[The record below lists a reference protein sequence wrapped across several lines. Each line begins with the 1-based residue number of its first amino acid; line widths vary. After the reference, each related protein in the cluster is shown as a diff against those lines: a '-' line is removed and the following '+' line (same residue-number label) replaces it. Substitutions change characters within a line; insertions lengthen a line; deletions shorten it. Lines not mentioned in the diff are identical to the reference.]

1 MNNGFLPILLLI
13 IIIGLGQRYK
23 LYKDKKNNQFWVWLL
38 KHKYF
43 SNSKLMFDLKYLQ
56 KMKKKIIYYVPGLI
70 ILLFNYKLAI
80 LYSIIISIYFLY
92 TENRAVLKKKP

>member
-56 KMKKKIIYYVPGLI
+56 KMKKKIIFYVPGLI

-80 LYSIIISIYFLY
+80 LYSIIISLYFLY

>member
-23 LYKDKKNNQFWVWLL
+23 LYKEKKNNQFWVWLL
-38 KHKYF
+38 KQKYF

-56 KMKKKIIYYVPGLI
+56 KMKKKIIFYVPGLI

-80 LYSIIISIYFLY
+80 LYSIIISLYFLY